1 MINQARLHSAI
12 ESPKIVKGISVQSA
26 FPLKI
31 IGSVF
36 VKGKFSIKNPT
47 SATQSNVSGGF
58 FSKYTCLIAVMVPK
72 KEKIIVKINNTFEKK
87 NNEKNE
93 VNKIKK

>member
-1 MINQARLHSAI
+1 M
-12 ESPKIVKGISVQSA
+12 GISVQSA

-36 VKGKFSIKNPT
+36 VKGKNFPLRIRHQLHNQMSLADFSL
-47 SATQSNVSGGF
+47 
-58 FSKYTCLIAVMVPK
+58 KYTCLIAVMVPK

-87 NNEKNE
+87 
-93 VNKIKK
+93 IMKKRSK